1 MDKLSLCFN
10 GDDFTNFISFV
21 KTMNFRDKTRGSKA
35 VLLHVENDSLVCR
48 AIDDTSNYIEYNV
61 ELYKTDN
68 TITDYVSASVNDLA
82 ALIKCSSDGDRFT
95 IRKQFNQYEFNII
108 GNGWLPF
115 KTLEVDLDKFDV
127 SGNDSEIGSINS
139 IKLKNAITSVLSY
152 TQECTYNRDKYIQ
165 FSKTQMSVT
174 SRSSSV
180 VTKDE
185 FIDMILHRD
194 NAAMLRSLL
203 KDNFDLSVHKIESSI
218 QRISFIGPKF
228 KLTFIQRDADV
239 NSVEFIDNIK
249 DYITI
254 DCDELYKLVMFS
266 EEYSA
271 SKHII
276 GMSVKN
282 KSLQINVKNI
292 LAAKHTSTIKSTAV
306 GDVLDTSSEAEVPAY
321 NLLKALKLFQDKRSR
336 EVNIY
341 ITDELLSSK
350 NSIVLFDDSTQSI
363 INIYNR

>member
-21 KTMNFRDKTRGSKA
+21 KTMNFRDKTRGAKV
-35 VLLHVENDSLVCR
+35 VLLHVENDILVCR

-61 ELYKTDN
+61 ELYKTDS
-68 TITDYVSASVNDLA
+68 TITDYIAASINDLA
-82 ALIKCSSDGDRFT
+82 ALVKCSSDSDKFT

-115 KTLEVDLDKFDV
+115 KTAEVDLDKFDI
-127 SGNDSEIGSINS
+127 SGVDSEIGSVNS
-139 IKLKNAITSVLSY
+139 FKLKNAITSVLSY

-165 FSKTQMSVT
+165 FSNSQMSVT

-185 FIDMILHRD
+185 FIEMIIHRD

-203 KDNFDLSVHKIESSI
+203 KENFNLSVHKIESSI
-218 QRISFIGPKF
+218 QRIAFIGPKF
-228 KLTFIQRDADV
+228 KLVFIQRDADV
-239 NSVEFIDNIK
+239 NKVEFIDGIK

-254 DCDELYKLVMFS
+254 DCDELYKLVTFS

-271 SKHII
+271 SKHVI
-276 GMSVKN
+276 GMSIKN
-282 KSLQINVKNI
+282 KSLHINVKNI
-292 LAAKHTSTIKSTAV
+292 LAAKHTSTIKSTAI
-306 GDVLDTSSEAEVPAY
+306 GNVLDTSSEAEVPAY

-336 EVNIY
+336 DVNIY
-341 ITDELLSSK
+341 ITDEMLKSQ
-350 NSIVLFDDSTQSI
+350 NSVILFDDNTQAI